1 MKKYVNTRV
10 LLLFCLCALLLAGA
24 AVTYAWYRPIKL
36 NFAPAKVDGSIRAS
50 YFESGDGSQAHPFE
64 IAKPEQFY
72 NLAWLQYLGRF
83 NKAGENGTIPTTYF
97 RLSADIDM
105 KGYVL
110 PPVGTEKYP
119 FVGNFDGNGKTV
131 TGLKI
136 AVPTDLP
143 IEGEYEKPQI
153 VGAFGVVGTMG
164 DTKDSI
170 TIDGQNYTYSSTA
183 NEVKNVTFKGL
194 TVETQTTDALIGLAA
209 GYVNG
214 TLTNVGIQLDNTL
227 MSKLNIKVNTSPLN
241 ANFANLSDHSL
252 VGYTKDVETDTSNTV
267 KHYQPTAAQGTFTAK
282 GETGDDET
290 TGGGSLN
297 VANLHGRLATFRTN
311 STETA
316 SNNMNYSSGAKY
328 YTFAGGNKGSVT
340 FDNYNEQLGY
350 YDLFGKPRWWATS
363 LAYNAT
369 PAEGTYYIAAPN
381 SDKKYNYSNNHLTVK
396 SGMVENG
403 INRRVSFPWTLHQ
416 NGAGWSLSV
425 GINIGQGNE
434 KTYYLVE
441 ESGTLSVTTDSDSS
455 YVWSISGKSICTT
468 VDGVTKY
475 LGYDAESKKWT
486 LGNADGKLGFAV
498 CTAPTDNLLSL
509 IDTYLPLKVNEDDTV
524 SDTNSGYLV
533 GGTNYIS
540 TTDSGDVQ
548 VIKRSIKASDNFFS
562 NGAIVDESVNYFEN
576 GDIGS
581 PKTSPTGDAYTA
593 AKGHF
598 VEAIGLNSTESAK
611 EIYAIRFMGSNV
623 ENFIVA
629 NDVKM
634 NSTTTRHN
642 YQMPEGCIDF
652 TLTQS
657 SKIAFFATHSGKN
670 TYSFFALYHI
680 VRSTTDDS
688 LIESIKEIKEIYDSG
703 IGGKYT
709 YLYSDGTTNDGSS
722 IEGKVRIYETSAL
735 TEQRSASV
743 AGTDYSPK
751 LYYFEIPLHS
761 GEYALSG
768 VANGAALMYLDIGV
782 GDSAGVTE
790 GLIPAG
796 AVVTRTKTTEVIV
809 TEHRETSAPKGVDF
823 VTTPVT
829 VTPPHVTK
837 ATATKRL
844 DGTVSG
850 VYEFSTTN
858 GGAACTHGGA
868 TETLGLDGTVTTAK
882 KCIVT
887 LMDTWQKD
895 DAPVTRTIRV
905 VYDGTNTTYAV
916 TMNGETNTYTY
927 NDLKDKA
934 DITGVGNG
942 VENTAPKLPSPEEMA
957 ALNAEGETVLEY
969 TYTAA
974 DAVID
979 SVFVPTLTAE
989 TDGTVTVTGG
999 SYTVTSNKALGE
1011 KVTKQKDG
1019 YTVIYN
1025 TAAP

>member
-10 LLLFCLCALLLAGA
+10 LLLFCLCVLLLAGA
-24 AVTYAWYRPIKL
+24 AVTYTWYRPIKL

-50 YFESGDGSQAHPFE
+50 YFQSGDGTPTHPFE
-64 IAKPEQFY
+64 MAKPEQFY

-83 NKAGENGTIPTTYF
+83 NEADGNGTIPTTYF
-97 RLSADIDM
+97 YLSADIDM

-153 VGAFGVVGTMG
+153 VGAFGVVGTMNG
-164 DTKDSI
+164 EAGNI
-170 TIDGQNYTYSSTA
+170 TIGGQDYTYSSAA

-194 TVETQTTDALIGLAA
+194 TVETQTTNALIGLAA

-214 TLTNVGIQLDNTL
+214 TLTNVGIQLDNNL
-227 MSKLNIKVNTSPLN
+227 MSNLDIKFNTSPLN
-241 ANFANLSDHSL
+241 AISANLSDHSL

-297 VANLHGRLATFRTN
+297 V
-311 STETA
+311 
-316 SNNMNYSSGAKY
+316 SSLYARVKAISAAAAQSGNTKTY
-328 YTFAGGNKGSVT
+328 YDDSGDNWKKGSFT
-340 FDNYNEQLGY
+340 LIKGTDY
-350 YDLFGKPRWWATS
+350 LFGKARTGEYWTLGYSYNQNSLTS
-363 LAYNAT
+363 GNIYRISNGSQGLVSPQLTIGFGGVVKNADSRFNALPWT
-369 PAEGTYYIAAPN
+369 VEG
-381 SDKKYNYSNNHLTVK
+381 
-396 SGMVENG
+396 SGENWRIYTLLNG
-403 INRRVSFPWTLHQ
+403 I
-416 NGAGWSLSV
+416 
-425 GINIGQGNE
+425 
-434 KTYYLVE
+434 TYYLVPTGDSLSTTTIADNADVWTIE
-441 ESGTLSVTTDSDSS
+441 GRKISSG
-455 YVWSISGKSICTT
+455 G
-468 VDGVTKY
+468 KY
-475 LGYDAESKKWT
+475 LAYNSGWKLVETATELFFALCSTSNDA
-486 LGNADGKLGFAV
+486 
-498 CTAPTDNLLSL
+498 DNLL
-509 IDTYLPLKVNEDDTV
+509 DTYVPLVVDG
-524 SDTNSGYLV
+524 GYKATSENTGYIV
-533 GGTNYIS
+533 GGTSKHSNTIS
-540 TTDSGDVQ
+540 PDDGDIRVLKHAYSNIDTTAGT
-548 VIKRSIKASDNFFS
+548 
-562 NGAIVDESVNYFEN
+562 GYFEK
-576 GDIGS
+576 GSDGGITDI
-581 PKTSPTGDAYTA
+581 KTITFLQGTVDTTA
-593 AKGHF
+593 NSVYAKAKSHF
-598 VEAIGLNSTESAK
+598 IEALNKDKVSIYSLRFQGGVVDRVITAGRVQIGTSEKT
-611 EIYAIRFMGSNV
+611 
-623 ENFIVA
+623 
-629 NDVKM
+629 
-634 NSTTTRHN
+634 N
-642 YQMPEGCIDF
+642 YQMPESCIDF
-652 TLTQS
+652 NIS
-657 SKIAFFATHSGKN
+657 SGKLAFFASSHGVTN
-670 TYSFFALYHI
+670 TRSFF
-680 VRSTTDDS
+680 S
-688 LIESIKEIKEIYDSG
+688 LHQITRNGGEITAIEEISKIYASGSGYVYAYAGKEDPYDGVNGYELKFDTSI
-703 IGGKYT
+703 
-709 YLYSDGTTNDGSS
+709 
-722 IEGKVRIYETSAL
+722 L
-735 TEQRSASV
+735 TEQRQGDNPLGYSQGE
-743 AGTDYSPK
+743 GTK
-751 LYYFEIPLHS
+751 LYYFEIPLNQ
-761 GEYALSG
+761 GEYALG
-768 VANGAALMYLDIGV
+768 AVANGAALMYLDIGV

-796 AVVTRTKTTEVIV
+796 VVVTRTKTTEVIV

-829 VTPPHVTK
+829 VTPPTVTK

-844 DGTVSG
+844 DETASG
-850 VYEFSTTN
+850 VYEFSAVN
-858 GGAACTHGGA
+858 GGAVCTHSGA

-882 KCIVT
+882 RCIVT
-887 LMDTWQKD
+887 LTDTWQKD
-895 DAPVTRTIRV
+895 GAPVTRTIRV

-942 VENTAPKLPSPEEMA
+942 EANNAPKLPTPEEMA
-957 ALNAEGETVLEY
+957 ALQAEGETVLEY

-1019 YTVIYN
+1019 YTVTYNTN

>member
-50 YFESGDGSQAHPFE
+50 YFQSGDGSKDAPFE

-72 NLAWLQYLGRF
+72 NLAWLQYLGKF
-83 NKAGENGTIPTTYF
+83 NEADENRTIPTTYF
-97 RLSADIDM
+97 YLSADIDM
-105 KGYVL
+105 MGYVL

-119 FVGNFDGNGKTV
+119 FVGNFDGDGKTV
-131 TGLKI
+131 TRLKI
-136 AVPTDLP
+136 AAPTDLP
-143 IEGEYEKPQI
+143 IEEEYEKPQI

-170 TIDGQNYTYSSTA
+170 TIDGQNYTYSSAA

-194 TVETQTTDALIGLAA
+194 TVETQTTNALIGLAA

-214 TLTNVGIQLDNTL
+214 KLTNVGIQLDNTL
-227 MSKLNIKVNTSPLN
+227 MSKLVIKLDTSPLN
-241 ANFANLSDHSL
+241 AISANFSDHSL

-297 VANLHGRLATFRTN
+297 VANLHGRLATFRAN
-311 STETA
+311 STEAA

-340 FDNYNEQLGY
+340 FDNYNERYGY

-363 LAYNAT
+363 LVYNAT
-369 PAEGTYYIAAPN
+369 PAEGTYYIAVPN
-381 SDKKYNYSNNHLTVK
+381 SDGKYNFSSNHLTVK

-403 INRRVSFPWTLHQ
+403 INRRVSFPWTLSQ
-416 NGAGWSLSV
+416 NGTGWSLSV

-434 KTYYLVE
+434 KEYYLVE
-441 ESGTLSVTTDSDSS
+441 ESGALAVTTDLDSS
-455 YVWSISGKSICTT
+455 YVWSISGKSIYTT
-468 VDGVTKY
+468 VDGVKKY

-498 CTAPTDNLLSL
+498 CTAPTGNLLDL

-703 IGGKYT
+703 IRGKYT
-709 YLYSDGTTNDGSS
+709 YLYSDGTTSDGSS

-743 AGTDYSPK
+743 AGTDLSPK

-829 VTPPHVTK
+829 VTPPTVTK

-844 DGTVSG
+844 DETASG
-850 VYEFSTTN
+850 VYAFSAVN
-858 GGAACTHGGA
+858 GGATCTHSGA

-887 LMDTWQKD
+887 LTDTWQKD
-895 DAPVTRTIRV
+895 NVPVTRTIRV

-934 DITGVGNG
+934 DITGVGNSG
-942 VENTAPKLPSPEEMA
+942 AENTAPKLPTPEEMA

-979 SVFVPTLTAE
+979 SVLVPTLTVE

-999 SYTVTSNKALGE
+999 SYTVTSNVTLTE
-1011 KVTKQKDG
+1011 KKRNSG
-1019 YTVIYN
+1019 YTVTYN

>member
-36 NFAPAKVDGSIRAS
+36 NFAPAKVGGSIRAS
-50 YFESGDGSQAHPFE
+50 YFESGDGSQAQPFV

-83 NKAGENGTIPTTYF
+83 NEAGENGTIPTTYF

-105 KGYVL
+105 TGYVL

-119 FVGNFDGNGKTV
+119 FVGNFDGEGKTV
-131 TGLKI
+131 TGLEI

-153 VGAFGVVGTMG
+153 VGAFGVVGTMDG
-164 DTKDSI
+164 EAGNI
-170 TIDGQNYTYSSTA
+170 TIDGHNYTYSSAA
-183 NEVKNVTFKGL
+183 NEVKNVTFKRL
-194 TVETQTTDALIGLAA
+194 TVETQTTNALIGLAA

-227 MSKLNIKVNTSPLN
+227 MSKLDIKLDTSPLN
-241 ANFANLSDHSL
+241 AISANLSDHSL

-267 KHYQPTAAQGTFTAK
+267 KHYQPTAARGTFTAK

-297 VANLHGRLATFRTN
+297 VANLHGRLATFRAN
-311 STETA
+311 STEAA
-316 SNNMNYSSGAKY
+316 SNNMNSSSGAKY

-340 FDNYNEQLGY
+340 FDDYNERHGY

-363 LAYNAT
+363 LVYSAT
-369 PAEGTYYIAAPN
+369 PTEGTYYIAAPR
-381 SDKKYNYSNNHLTVK
+381 SGGSYNYSSNHLTVK

-403 INRRVSFPWTLHQ
+403 INRRVSFPWTLSQ
-416 NGAGWSLSV
+416 NGTGWSLSV

-434 KTYYLVE
+434 KKYYLVE
-441 ESGTLSVTTDSDSS
+441 ESGTLSVTTDLDSS
-455 YVWSISGKSICTT
+455 YVWSISGKSIHTA

-486 LGNADGKLGFAV
+486 LGNADGNLGFAV
-498 CTAPTDNLLSL
+498 CTAPTGNLLNL

-548 VIKRSIKASDNFFS
+548 VIKRSIKAPDNFFS

-634 NSTTTRHN
+634 NSTTTRYN

-703 IGGKYT
+703 IRGKYT
-709 YLYSDGTTNDGSS
+709 YLYSDGTTSDGSS

-735 TEQRSASV
+735 TEQRSDSV

-823 VTTPVT
+823 VTTPVA
-829 VTPPHVTK
+829 VTPPSVTK

-844 DGTVSG
+844 DGTASG
-850 VYEFSTTN
+850 VYAFSAVN
-858 GGAACTHGGA
+858 GGAACTHSGVA
-868 TETLGLDGTVTTAK
+868 ETLGLDGTVTTAK
-882 KCIVT
+882 RCIVT
-887 LMDTWQKD
+887 LTDTWQKD
-895 DAPVTRTIRV
+895 NAPVTRTIRV

-916 TMNGETNTYTY
+916 TMNGETKTYTY

-934 DITGVGNG
+934 DITGVGN
-942 VENTAPKLPSPEEMA
+942 EAANNAPKLPTPEEMA
-957 ALNAEGETVLEY
+957 ALQAEGETVLEY

-979 SVFVPTLTAE
+979 SVLVPTVTVG

-999 SYTVTSNKALGE
+999 SYTVTSNVTLTE
-1011 KVTKQKDG
+1011 KKRNSG
-1019 YTVIYN
+1019 YTVTYNTN